1 MCNGTHGRQARF
13 GNQNAR
19 KRRAHESKTE
29 LPIQAD
35 LGSDDENLVDLDQCA
50 DDDEDEC
57 EDVADC
63 DTCLVGSFKTPPGH
77 LLQPPPEQVS
87 NGLKGKQIAYK
98 FEMYKESK
106 QQVQGPRNCVLW
118 QELHHV
124 LGLRIEQ
131 IRHGSRLGNH

>member
-1 MCNGTHGRQARF
+1 M
-13 GNQNAR
+13 
-19 KRRAHESKTE
+19 
-29 LPIQAD
+29 P
-35 LGSDDENLVDLDQCA
+35 A

-57 EDVADC
+57 KGVADC

-87 NGLKGKQIAYK
+87 NGLKGKKIAYK
-98 FEMYKESK
+98 FEIEWEVGTFKCMYKESK